1 MAFSEDELFD
11 ILNEDG
17 TRTGRTKPRGLVHQ
31 DGDLH
36 GASHVFLTRQKNGRI
51 QLLLQK
57 RSADKDSYPLCW
69 DTSAA
74 GHLDA
79 GESFDSAAIR
89 ELWEELGVTGSIP
102 KYLFTRKQDYTA
114 YFHGKPFHDHEINAV
129 YLLELDRDASAF
141 SFEKSEID
149 AVRWSDLE
157 DILSALRR
165 GAPSYCL
172 NADEIEQ
179 LRPYL
184 EKHYQ

>member
-17 TRTGRTKPRGLVHQ
+17 TRTGQTKPRGLVHQ

-36 GASHVFLTRQKNGRI
+36 GASHVFLTRRKNDRI

-69 DTSAA
+69 DTSSA

-79 GESFDSAAIR
+79 GESFDHAAIR
-89 ELWEELGVTGSIP
+89 ELGEELGVAGYTP
-102 KYLFTRKQDYTA
+102 EYLFTKKQEHTA
-114 YFHGKPFHDHEINAV
+114 YFHGKFFHDHEINAV

-141 SFEKSEID
+141 SIEKSEIET
-149 AVRWSDLE
+149 VHWFDLE
-157 DILSALRR
+157 DILSALKRSD
-165 GAPSYCL
+165 PSYCL
-172 NADEIEQ
+172 DADEIEQ